1 MRKQATVRFYAE
13 LNDFLAPW
21 RRGGTTSYAF
31 EVSGSIKGMIETLG
45 VPHTEV
51 DLILVN
57 GEPEDFT
64 YRLRNGDRISVYPVF
79 ESIDISALVRCRP
92 QPLRE
97 SRFVA
102 DTHLGRLVRY
112 LRMLGFDTEYRD
124 DTQDEELAA
133 ISSNE
138 RRILLTRDRG
148 LLKRNVVTRGY
159 WVRAT
164 DSREQL
170 EEVLQRFDLSGAI
183 APFSRCVHCNS
194 LLRPTQKPLICH
206 RLPPKTAQCYEEFH
220 VCPGCERIY
229 WKGSHYRRMQRFLE
243 ELLARE

>member
-1 MRKQATVRFYAE
+1 MRKQVDVRFYAE
-13 LNDFLAPW
+13 LNDFLASW
-21 RRGGTTSYAF
+21 RRGRATPYIF
-31 EVSGSIKGMIETLG
+31 EVSGSIKDMIETLG

-51 DLILVN
+51 NLILVN

-79 ESIDISALVRCRP
+79 ESIDISVLVRCRP

-112 LRMLGFDTEYRD
+112 LRMLGFDTKYGD
-124 DTQDEELAA
+124 DTQDEELAT
-133 ISSNE
+133 ISSQE
-138 RRILLTRDRG
+138 KRILLTRDRG

-159 WVRAT
+159 FVRAT

-170 EEVLQRFDLSGAI
+170 REVLQRFDLSSAI

-194 LLRPTQKPLICH
+194 LLRPTQKDLISD
-206 RLPPKTAQCYEEFH
+206 RLPPKTEQYYEEFH
-220 VCPGCERIY
+220 VCPSCERVY
-229 WKGSHYRRMQRFLE
+229 WKGSHYRHMQRFME

>member
-1 MRKQATVRFYAE
+1 MRKQVDVRFYAE

-21 RRGGTTSYAF
+21 RRGGATPYAF
-31 EVSGSIKGMIETLG
+31 EVSGSIKDMIETLG

-57 GEPEDFT
+57 SQPEDFT

-79 ESIDISALVRCRP
+79 ESIDISTLVPCRP
-92 QPLRE
+92 QPLRD

-112 LRMLGFDTEYRD
+112 LRMLGFDTKYRD
-124 DTQDEELAA
+124 DTQDEDLAT
-133 ISSNE
+133 ISSQE
-138 RRILLTRDRG
+138 RRILLTRDRAV
-148 LLKRNVVTRGY
+148 LKRNVVTRGY
-159 WVRAT
+159 CVRAT

-170 EEVLQRFDLSGAI
+170 REVLQRFDLSGAI
-183 APFSRCVHCNS
+183 VPFSRCVHCNS
-194 LLRPTQKPLICH
+194 LLRPTQKDLISD
-206 RLPPKTAQCYEEFH
+206 RLPPKTEQYYEEFH

-229 WKGSHYRRMQRFLE
+229 WKGSHYRRMQRFME
-243 ELLARE
+243 ELLERE

>member
-1 MRKQATVRFYAE
+1 MRKEVDVRFYAE

-21 RRGGTTSYAF
+21 RRGGATPYAF
-31 EVSGSIKGMIETLG
+31 EVSGSVKDMIETLG

-79 ESIDISALVRCRP
+79 ESIDISSLVRCRP
-92 QPLRE
+92 LPLRE

-102 DTHLGRLVRY
+102 DTHLGRLVRH
-112 LRMLGFDTEYRD
+112 LRMLGFDTEYRE
-124 DTQDEELAA
+124 DTQDEELAT
-133 ISSNE
+133 ISFQE
-138 RRILLTRDRG
+138 RRILLTRDRA

-159 WVRAT
+159 CVRAT

-170 EEVLQRFDLSGAI
+170 REVLQRFDLSGAI

-194 LLRPTQKPLICH
+194 LLRPTPKDLISD
-206 RLPPKTAQCYEEFH
+206 RLPPKTEQYYEEFQ
-220 VCPGCERIY
+220 VCPSCERIY
-229 WKGSHYRRMQRFLE
+229 WKGSHYRRMQRFME
-243 ELLARE
+243 ELLERE